1 MTYTDQE
8 RAAID
13 AAMAVMKANLEA
25 LNALD
30 LGAFAKTLHFPHYR
44 LSGSNLQVW
53 DTPDTYFDDF
63 KARAG
68 DGWHHTV
75 WDKLVVIA
83 AGADKVHLDVQ
94 FTRYREDDSSLG
106 TFRSLW
112 VIARID
118 GTWAALLRSTF
129 AG

>member
-1 MTYTDQE
+1 MTDIDQE

-13 AAMAVMKANLEA
+13 TAMAVMDANLKA

-30 LGAFAKTLHFPHYR
+30 SDAFAKTLHFPHYR
-44 LSGSNLQVW
+44 LSGSKLQVW
-53 DTPDTYFDDF
+53 DTAETYFDDF

-68 DGWHHTV
+68 EGWHHTV
-75 WDKLVVIA
+75 WDKIEVIA

-112 VIARID
+112 VITLID
-118 GTWAALLRSTF
+118 GVWGALLRSTF
-129 AG
+129 AD